1 MMKPLI
7 VLSLTLAACADQPI
21 SYSDDVGIALKADV
35 VDGTVV
41 DEKNINTESGNP
53 YAAFI
58 TDAHN
63 ALHADPGSI
72 EVDRVEAP
80 TSAPPKS
87 STMSLI
93 LRLPQRRITKFGG
106 HRQARQNPVL

>member
-41 DEKNINTESGNP
+41 DEKNINT
-53 YAAFI
+53 
-58 TDAHN
+58 
-63 ALHADPGSI
+63 
-72 EVDRVEAP
+72 
-80 TSAPPKS
+80 
-87 STMSLI
+87 
-93 LRLPQRRITKFGG
+93 
-106 HRQARQNPVL
+106 